1 MILFEG
7 LECLLKC
14 GTGTPE
20 VLLRKNKEPSN
31 TDLNLISV
39 YSVIESFLLL
49 IANFVP
55 EESSLLRFEMSCSEL
70 QELYAGS
77 YMFVF

>member
-1 MILFEG
+1 
-7 LECLLKC
+7 
-14 GTGTPE
+14 
-20 VLLRKNKEPSN
+20 
-31 TDLNLISV
+31 
-39 YSVIESFLLL
+39 
-49 IANFVP
+49 VP

>member
-1 MILFEG
+1 MFHTSI
-7 LECLLKC
+7 LKC

-20 VLLRKNKEPSN
+20 VLLDKSKEPPN

-39 YSVIESFLLL
+39 YSVIGSFLLL

-55 EESSLLRFEMSCSEL
+55 EESSLLQFEMLCSEL

-77 YMFVF
+77 YMLVF